1 MGYLWR
7 REQVD
12 LLQDM
17 VDAGMESI
25 IVKVASI
32 GLNPRRH
39 LGKTIGMLQYDFLR
53 LVSQAFDWGRLPMK
67 RKLTGVCLSLERA
80 VPDERLWR
88 RWRVR
93 DLHARLP
100 ALQEAHR
107 HVRVRTMLPSV
118 LTD

>member
-1 MGYLWR
+1 MLIDLSCALCSCSRLGLTSVGYLWR

-17 VDAGMESI
+17 VDASMESI

-53 LVSQAFDWGRLPMK
+53 LVS
-67 RKLTGVCLSLERA
+67 RA
-80 VPDERLWR
+80 SGCEGF
-88 RWRVR
+88 
-93 DLHARLP
+93 
-100 ALQEAHR
+100 Q
-107 HVRVRTMLPSV
+107 
-118 LTD
+118 